1 MNLNFKP
8 LITNFDNIILHADS
22 YKVSHWKQY
31 PEGTTKV
38 FSYIESRGGKYDEV
52 VMSGIQACI
61 KKYLLKTITAQDID
75 EAEAYWTSHGVQF
88 NREGWEYILNV
99 HGGRLP
105 VSIKAVPEGTV
116 VPYKNALL
124 TIENTDPNCFW
135 LTSFLETILLRG
147 VWYGSTVAS
156 RARKM
161 KLIIKHYLEKTG
173 TPETIA
179 FKLHDFGMRGV
190 SSGESSEISG
200 VAHLSVGFLGTDN
213 SEGMLGAMKYYNQK
227 TIPGYS
233 VNASEHSTMT
243 ILGRDGE
250 MKQIARM
257 LQEFAKPNAIVSM
270 VLDGYDIFN
279 AVKELGTTFKQ
290 QIIDSGAAAI
300 VIRPD
305 SGDPVA
311 VNLQLL
317 RDLEKYFGSTKND
330 KGFSV
335 INHNVRLLQGDGI
348 KEEAITQILSTA
360 MIHGY
365 SADNFATFGCGGYL
379 LQAMDRDTNKW
390 AMKASYAVVNG
401 EEIDVYKD
409 PVTDSGKTSKK
420 GHITLVQDGSGNLV
434 TRRTC
439 EVRADD
445 TEMLVEIYR
454 DGVLLVDED
463 LDTIR
468 ARAATYEV

>member
-1 MNLNFKP
+1 L
-8 LITNFDNIILHADS
+8 
-22 YKVSHWKQY
+22 
-31 PEGTTKV
+31 
-38 FSYIESRGGKYDEV
+38 
-52 VMSGIQACI
+52 
-61 KKYLLKTITAQDID
+61 
-75 EAEAYWTSHGVQF
+75 
-88 NREGWEYILNV
+88 
-99 HGGRLP
+99 
-105 VSIKAVPEGTV
+105 
-116 VPYKNALL
+116 
-124 TIENTDPNCFW
+124 
-135 LTSFLETILLRG
+135 
-147 VWYGSTVAS
+147 ST
-156 RARKM
+156 
-161 KLIIKHYLEKTG
+161 
-173 TPETIA
+173 
-179 FKLHDFGMRGV
+179 
-190 SSGESSEISG
+190 
-200 VAHLSVGFLGTDN
+200 GFLGTDN

-243 ILGRDGE
+243 ILGREGE

-279 AVKELGTTFKQ
+279 AAKELGTTFKQ

-305 SGDPVA
+305 SGDPIA

-317 RDLEKYFGSTKND
+317 RDLEKYFGSTKNA
-330 KGFSV
+330 KGYSV

-348 KEEAITQILSTA
+348 KEEAIDLILSTA

-390 AMKASYAVVNG
+390 AMKASYAVVDG
-401 EEIDVYKD
+401 KEIDVYKD
-409 PVTDSGKTSKK
+409 PITDSGKTSKK
-420 GHITLVQDGSGNLV
+420 GRITLVQDGNGNYV
-434 TRRTC
+434 SRRVS
-439 EVRADD
+439 ELRADD
-445 TEMLVEIYR
+445 IEMLREIYLN
-454 DGVLLVDED
+454 GELLVDED